1 MAEKSG
7 ANRPLMTVAALLG
20 ALGVAGAARG
30 LHGGEADLSVA
41 ANMLLLHAPVLL
53 VIGLLRGRRLIQ
65 IAGWVLVVALLLFAG
80 DLAARDELHRPL
92 FAFAAPVGGG
102 GMLLGWVLL
111 AVGVW
116 MG

>member
-30 LHGGEADLSVA
+30 LHGGEGDLSIA

-53 VIGLLRGRRLIQ
+53 VVGLLRGRHLTQ
-65 IAGWVLVVALLLFAG
+65 VAGWVLVVALLLFAG
-80 DLAARDELHRPL
+80 DLAVRAELHHPL
-92 FAFAAPVGGG
+92 FAFAAPIGGG
-102 GMLLGWVLL
+102 GMLLAWVLL

-116 MG
+116 VG

>member
-30 LHGGEADLSVA
+30 LHGGEGDLSIA

-53 VIGLLRGRRLIQ
+53 VVSLLRSRRLMQ

-80 DLAARDELHRPL
+80 DLAMRDELHHPL

-102 GMLLGWVLL
+102 GMIVGWVLL

-116 MG
+116 VG